1 MNLKTTKRIAAVIA
15 ILLAVVMVV
24 TSFGWVFASEANTV
38 YGMSEEDSAYTDEQL
53 AFMKQLMDY
62 IQHNYKDPVEVK
74 KMLEGAYTGLFDSL
88 DDPYSVYYL
97 SESEKDSFV
106 DSVNGEFGGVG
117 VSLESREGRCVVVA
131 PIAGSPA
138 EQAGLRSGD
147 VIVKVNGADVT
158 GKVLSE
164 IAALLRGNEGTTVTV
179 TVDRD
184 GTKLNF
190 TLVRATIRTE
200 SVSYKMLEN
209 KIGYIQLTQFDND
222 SDQEFRN
229 ALSMLLAE
237 GAKSFIVDVRNNSGG
252 YVDTAAAIAE
262 TFMPAGPIVH
272 FTRQG
277 KTLDTL
283 YASGNNRVNAPL
295 ALLINEGSAS
305 STEILAGAWQDS
317 GTAVLVGTTT
327 YGKGVAQQVL
337 NLRNGYSMKLSLYYF
352 TTPKNRTI
360 DKVGVQPDVT
370 VTNCSGQTQEE
381 LQAQYKAFVPMS
393 EAVKPNL
400 GDTGLN
406 VYGAQQRLALL
417 GYDTSVTGTLDEIT
431 YSAIKRF
438 QSDSGLYSYGKLD
451 YTTRDRLD
459 HAAAAYVSG
468 AEKGKDLQLEKAIET
483 LSKK

>member
-24 TSFGWVFASEANTV
+24 TSFGWVFASETNTV

-97 SESEKDSFV
+97 SESEKDSFL

-158 GKVLSE
+158 GKVLNE
-164 IAALLRGNEGTTVTV
+164 VAALLRGNEGTTVTV

-209 KIGYIQLTQFDND
+209 KI
-222 SDQEFRN
+222 
-229 ALSMLLAE
+229 
-237 GAKSFIVDVRNNSGG
+237 
-252 YVDTAAAIAE
+252 
-262 TFMPAGPIVH
+262 
-272 FTRQG
+272 
-277 KTLDTL
+277 
-283 YASGNNRVNAPL
+283 
-295 ALLINEGSAS
+295 
-305 STEILAGAWQDS
+305 
-317 GTAVLVGTTT
+317 
-327 YGKGVAQQVL
+327 
-337 NLRNGYSMKLSLYYF
+337 
-352 TTPKNRTI
+352 
-360 DKVGVQPDVT
+360 
-370 VTNCSGQTQEE
+370 
-381 LQAQYKAFVPMS
+381 
-393 EAVKPNL
+393 
-400 GDTGLN
+400 
-406 VYGAQQRLALL
+406 
-417 GYDTSVTGTLDEIT
+417 
-431 YSAIKRF
+431 
-438 QSDSGLYSYGKLD
+438 
-451 YTTRDRLD
+451 
-459 HAAAAYVSG
+459 
-468 AEKGKDLQLEKAIET
+468 
-483 LSKK
+483 